1 MTNMDQPAT
10 SLRLAEPPET
20 TMAGGTKPIVSLNRI
35 SKFYGDVAAVAE
47 ISIAMTRGE
56 LVCLL
61 GPSGCGKT
69 TTLRMVAG
77 FIEPS
82 GGSIMIGD
90 QDVTALPPY
99 RRDTGMVFQSYALF
113 PHLTVAQNVAFG
125 LENISMPA
133 DERRGRV
140 AEMLALVE
148 LPHLSRRYPK
158 ELSGGQQ
165 QRVALARALAMNPA
179 VLLLDEPFSNLDAQ
193 LRIRLR
199 EELRALI
206 KRIDMTTLFVTHDQE
221 EALMLADR
229 IVVMNQGRVE
239 QIGTPAEI
247 YETPASRFVAQFI
260 GWCASIEGA
269 VTSDGLFVSGDFK
282 LPYDGAPGPT
292 TIIIRPEYVK
302 PASGIGAGHRMPAR
316 VAAANYYGAL
326 CRLRL
331 DVQGQ
336 ELLMDTHYAFGRSP
350 RPGNSIEV
358 QVDLDGI
365 RAIPNGTA
373 K

>member
-1 MTNMDQPAT
+1 MTEITKGIEPGGQTKGALRQERAT
-10 SLRLAEPPET
+10 
-20 TMAGGTKPIVSLNRI
+20 IVSLQNI
-35 SKFYGDVAAVAE
+35 SKLYNGVAAVE
-47 ISIAMTRGE
+47 TISLDVAKGE
-56 LVCLL
+56 LICLL

-82 GGSIMIGD
+82 SGTILIDG
-90 QDVTALPPY
+90 QDVTDAPPY

-113 PHLTVAQNVAFG
+113 PHLTVEQNVAFG
-125 LENISMPA
+125 LENIGMAPA
-133 DERRGRV
+133 DRKQRV
-140 AEMLALVE
+140 AQMLELVE
-148 LPHLSRRYPK
+148 LPHLARRFPK

-206 KRIDMTTLFVTHDQE
+206 KGINMTTLFVTHDQE

-229 IVVMNQGRVE
+229 VVVMNQGRVE

-247 YETPASRFVAQFI
+247 YETPATRFVAGFI
-260 GWCASIEGA
+260 GWCASVNGVVDDNGNFTA
-269 VTSDGLFVSGDFK
+269 GPFRLSYKGK
-282 LPYDGAPGPT
+282 PGPR

-302 PASGIGAGHRMPAR
+302 PAKEEAGDRLQAR
-316 VAAANYYGAL
+316 VISTAYCGAL

-331 DVQGQ
+331 DVLGQ
-336 ELLMDTHYAFGRSP
+336 ELLMDAHYPFGRSP
-350 RPGNSIEV
+350 REGETIEV
-358 QVDLDGI
+358 QLDLDGL
-365 RAIPNGTA
+365 REVPENAGLS
-373 K
+373 

>member
-1 MTNMDQPAT
+1 MGMEPAVANFRSDQPLEVELTEQAKT
-10 SLRLAEPPET
+10 VVSLRQ
-20 TMAGGTKPIVSLNRI
+20 I
-35 SKFYGDVAAVAE
+35 SKFYGGVAAVEESSLDVAH
-47 ISIAMTRGE
+47 GE

-82 GGSIMIGD
+82 SGSIVIDG
-90 QDVTALPPY
+90 QDVTNLPPY

-113 PHLTVAQNVAFG
+113 PHLTVAQNVSFG
-125 LENISMPA
+125 LENVGMPSG
-133 DERRGRV
+133 ERRQRV
-140 AEMLALVE
+140 AEMLELVE
-148 LPHLSRRYPK
+148 MSHLSKRFPK

-206 KRIDMTTLFVTHDQE
+206 KRINMTTLFVTHDQE

-247 YETPASRFVAQFI
+247 YETPSTRFVAKFI
-260 GWCASIEGA
+260 GWCASVEGI
-269 VTSDGLFVSGDFK
+269 VERDNLFVAGDFR
-282 LPYDGAPGPT
+282 LPYKGEPGPT

-302 PASGIGAGHRMPAR
+302 PANGVGGYRMMAR
-316 VAAANYYGAL
+316 VASANYYGAL

-331 DVQGQ
+331 DVFGQ
-336 ELLMDTHYAFGRSP
+336 ELLMDAHYPFGRSP
-350 RPGNSIEV
+350 RPGDSIEI
-358 QVDLDGI
+358 QLDMDGI
-365 RAIPNGTA
+365 RAVP